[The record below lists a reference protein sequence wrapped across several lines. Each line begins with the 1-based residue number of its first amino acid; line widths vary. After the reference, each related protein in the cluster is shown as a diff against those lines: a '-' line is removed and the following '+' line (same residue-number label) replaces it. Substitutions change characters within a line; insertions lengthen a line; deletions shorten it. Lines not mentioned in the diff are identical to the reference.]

1 MQRERVTDSIYV
13 FTSDL
18 YAQVTAS
25 VILTTQGAVLIDTLL
40 YPEETLQIR
49 QFVQDRLNTA
59 VRYVINTHHHADH
72 SLGTC
77 LFEGAEVIAHRRC
90 YELLNTRG
98 RESLARMQQ
107 NAADMAH
114 LEVVLPHVVFDD
126 RLTLNV
132 GNKTLQLWH
141 TPGHSADCIV
151 CYVEDEQV
159 LFGADTV
166 MSIPHFVDGSYEA
179 LIESLESLRGRS
191 YENIIQGHGEVV
203 LRGEVEHKLKE
214 DIHYLKKLQAAV
226 DRAVA
231 TSSTAAK
238 LEKALDN
245 IKVEACGK
253 SRILLNG
260 AVHQLHRSNVYALAR
275 QRKPILL
282 ETQQ

>member
-18 YAQVTAS
+18 YAQVTAG
-25 VILTTQGAVLIDTLL
+25 VILTSQGAVLIDTLL

-107 NAADMAH
+107 NASDMAH
-114 LEVVLPHVVFDD
+114 LEVVLPHVVFDE
-126 RLTLNV
+126 RLTLNI
-132 GNKTLQLWH
+132 GTKTLQLWH

-159 LFGADTV
+159 LFGSDTV

-179 LIESLESLRGRS
+179 LIESLETLGGRS

-214 DIHYLKKLQAAV
+214 DITYLKKLQAAV
-226 DRAVA
+226 ERAVA
-231 TSSTAAK
+231 SSPTAAK
-238 LEKALDN
+238 LEKALDS

>member
-1 MQRERVTDSIYV
+1 MQRERVTDSSYV

-49 QFVQDRLNTA
+49 QFVQDRLNTS

-114 LEVVLPHVVFDD
+114 LEVVLPHVVFDE

>member
-107 NAADMAH
+107 NAADMAY
-114 LEVVLPHVVFDD
+114 LEVVLPHVVFDE

-214 DIHYLKKLQAAV
+214 DINYLKKLQAAV

-231 TSSTAAK
+231 TSSTTAK